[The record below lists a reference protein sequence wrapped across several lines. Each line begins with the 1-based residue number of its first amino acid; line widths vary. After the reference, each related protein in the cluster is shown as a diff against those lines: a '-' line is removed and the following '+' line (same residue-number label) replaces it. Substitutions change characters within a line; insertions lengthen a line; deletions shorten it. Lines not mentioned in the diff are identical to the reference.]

1 MKFVHHFLI
10 FSFLFLISYSA
21 IAQPFTQ
28 ADTLRGSNGP
38 GRDWWDV
45 LHYDITVKPDYLNK
59 IIAGTTTIEFK
70 VIKKAGKMQIDLQD
84 SLVIDSI
91 NIQVSDENYK
101 MSRIRKVNFQK
112 TGGTYFV
119 DSINYIIST

>member
-45 LHYDITVKPDYLNK
+45 LHYDITVKPDYLTK
-59 IIAGTTTIEFK
+59 TITGTTTIAFK
-70 VIKKAGKMQIDLQD
+70 IIAKPGVMQIDLQD

-91 NIQVSDENYK
+91 NIVKSDSNYNLSS
-101 MSRIRKVNFQK
+101 SRQIKFQ
-112 TGGTYFV
+112 
-119 DSINYIIST
+119 